1 MYNLKYTKQFEK
13 GLKKLSK
20 AEQKATMQKLKLL
33 VQNPFYPSLRTKKV
47 QGFLDGYSHFVEI

>member
-20 AEQKATMQKLKLL
+20 VETLGSESFLSIFT
-33 VQNPFYPSLRTKKV
+33 NKKGA
-47 QGFLDGYSHFVEI
+47 GFP